1 LKKGGGKLAI
11 FTPIEIKRIDR
22 EDDDALRF
30 KKKKEEDD
38 DPLCV
43 RHCYIQFAVLVGIRK
58 LKAA

>member
-22 EDDDALRF
+22 EDDEALRF
-30 KKKKEEDD
+30 KKKNDD
-38 DPLCV
+38 ALCV

-58 LKAA
+58 MKAA

>member
-30 KKKKEEDD
+30 KKKKEDKA
-38 DPLCV
+38 LCV

>member
-22 EDDDALRF
+22 EDDAALQF
-30 KKKKEEDD
+30 VSKKKDD
-38 DPLCV
+38 DALCV

-58 LKAA
+58 LKAP